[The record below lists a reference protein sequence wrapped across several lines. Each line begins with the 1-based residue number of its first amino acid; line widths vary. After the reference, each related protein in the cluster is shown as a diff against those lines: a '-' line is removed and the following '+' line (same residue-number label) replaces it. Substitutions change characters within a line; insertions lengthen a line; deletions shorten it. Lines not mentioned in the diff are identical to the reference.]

1 MSQRLGV
8 KKELKKADDIM
19 WRQLVYSGFAS
30 DSGHCGKKLAYV
42 QIWGKTW
49 KIL

>member
-30 DSGHCGKKLAYV
+30 DSGHCFVFCGIKAM
-42 QIWGKTW
+42 
-49 KIL
+49 